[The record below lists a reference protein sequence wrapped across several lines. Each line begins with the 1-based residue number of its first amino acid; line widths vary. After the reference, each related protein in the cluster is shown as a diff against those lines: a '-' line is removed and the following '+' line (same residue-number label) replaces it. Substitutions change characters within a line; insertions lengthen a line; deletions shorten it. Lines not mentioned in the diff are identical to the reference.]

1 MPLRR
6 VFHPSTLT
14 PSLCVTPGFAFLCPT
29 GAYSDAGNLDFSDD
43 EYFPD
48 DVDCSASDCVYTVD
62 ATHGRPLA
70 VPEGSCTPA
79 GSWEVSP
86 GRRNSM
92 TASNTAVSSN
102 IVAAFGKKGDG
113 LPYYSVA
120 ATRLLGGAIGSDD
133 DL

>member
-1 MPLRR
+1 MAMMLCTAHAMCSVLLR
-6 VFHPSTLT
+6 
-14 PSLCVTPGFAFLCPT
+14 
-29 GAYSDAGNLDFSDD
+29 
-43 EYFPD
+43 
-48 DVDCSASDCVYTVD
+48 
-62 ATHGRPLA
+62 
-70 VPEGSCTPA
+70 GS
-79 GSWEVSP
+79 SWEVSP

-92 TASNTAVSSN
+92 TASNTAVNSN

>member
-1 MPLRR
+1 
-6 VFHPSTLT
+6 LT

-29 GAYSDAGNLDFSDD
+29 GAYSDAGNLDFCDD

-79 GSWEVSP
+79 GRSWC
-86 GRRNSM
+86 
-92 TASNTAVSSN
+92 
-102 IVAAFGKKGDG
+102 GDG
-113 LPYYSVA
+113 APWAEDEEHDLTSPHA
-120 ATRLLGGAIGSDD
+120 AGGGGSGSRPASRYLRPIDTVLGGHGGEPVLHGAV
-133 DL
+133 